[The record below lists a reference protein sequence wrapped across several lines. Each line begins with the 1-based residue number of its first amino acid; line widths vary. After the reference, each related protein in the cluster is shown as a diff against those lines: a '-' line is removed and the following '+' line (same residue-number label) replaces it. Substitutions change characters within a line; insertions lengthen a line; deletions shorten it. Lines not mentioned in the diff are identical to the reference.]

1 LARAESGSH
10 TLGRSLLWE
19 PADVFQDLSPLL
31 ILSVVFLKVNG
42 WVLVYETP
50 EKSLSESW
58 IVPYKVVILEL
69 LLLLHC
75 LERASDGAHVL

>member
-1 LARAESGSH
+1 MARAESGSH

-19 PADVFQDLSPLL
+19 PADVLQDLSPLL

-42 WVLVYETP
+42 WVLLYETP